1 MVLITSF
8 DNTISIKYLVNCEK
22 HLISLL
28 IWVLFLLA
36 LQTNKKIMQDY
47 KNIEIADF
55 NYDLPN
61 EKIAKYPLDIRH
73 NSKLLIYKNEQI
85 SQSKFYNIADALPK
99 NALLIYNDTKV
110 IQARLHFRKKTGAK
124 IEIFCLEP
132 LNPTDYNLMFQSTNT
147 CDWKCI
153 VGNQKKWKE
162 ENLKLNLE
170 IDNQEIILTAEK
182 LNSGANPTIRFSW
195 DNDVEFGQILEQI
208 GNIPIPPYLNR
219 DSEEKDKQTYQTVY
233 SKYNG
238 SVAAPTAGLHFT
250 KEVMQNLKEKNFS
263 FEQVTLHV
271 GAGTF
276 KPVKSKTIGE
286 HEMHF
291 EHFIINKTLIEN
303 IIKNFGNIIAIG
315 TTSVRTLESIYYIAL
330 KISRKEFA
338 EEFTVNQWEAY
349 EQEHNLNILD
359 ALNIILEYLNENKLN
374 QLRAKTQIMI
384 IPGYKFKIINVI
396 ITNFHQPKSTLLL
409 LISAIT
415 GINWKTIYN
424 YALENN
430 FRFLS
435 YGDSSILY
443 I

>member
-1 MVLITSF
+1 
-8 DNTISIKYLVNCEK
+8 
-22 HLISLL
+22 
-28 IWVLFLLA
+28 
-36 LQTNKKIMQDY
+36 MQDY
-47 KNIEIADF
+47 KKIEIADF
-55 NYDLPN
+55 DYNLPD
-61 EKIAKYPLDIRH
+61 EKIAKYPLEQRH
-73 NSKLLIYKNEQI
+73 NSKLLIYEDEKITESI
-85 SQSKFYNIADALPK
+85 FYNINEALPK

-110 IQARLHFRKKTGAK
+110 IQARLHFRKETGAK

-132 LNPTDYNLMFQSTNT
+132 LSPTDYNLMFQSTST

-162 ENLKLNLE
+162 GVLTKELE
-170 IDNQEIILTAEK
+170 IDKQKFTLTAEK
-182 LNSGANPTIRFSW
+182 LSSGANPTIRFSW
-195 DNDVEFGQILEQI
+195 DKDVEFGQILEEI

-219 DSEEKDKQTYQTVY
+219 DSEDKDKQTYQTVY
-233 SKYNG
+233 SKYDG

-250 KEVMQNLKEKNFS
+250 KEVMQKLVDNKFC
-263 FEQVTLHV
+263 FDRVTLHV

-276 KPVKSKTIGE
+276 KPVKSETIGD

-291 EHFIINKTLIEN
+291 EHFIVSKTLIEN
-303 IIKNFGNIIAIG
+303 LIKNYGNIVAVG

-330 KISRKEFA
+330 KIANKEYT
-338 EEFTVNQWEAY
+338 EEFTVNQWEPY
-349 EQEHNLNILD
+349 QESNNVDIIE
-359 ALNIILEYLNENKLN
+359 ALNIILDYLNKNKLK

-384 IPGYKFKIINVI
+384 IPGYKFKIINAI

-415 GINWKTIYN
+415 GKNWKNLYK

>member
-1 MVLITSF
+1 
-8 DNTISIKYLVNCEK
+8 
-22 HLISLL
+22 
-28 IWVLFLLA
+28 
-36 LQTNKKIMQDY
+36 MQDY
-47 KNIEIADF
+47 KKIEIADF
-55 NYDLPN
+55 DYNLPD
-61 EKIAKYPLDIRH
+61 EKIAKYPLEQRH
-73 NSKLLIYKNEQI
+73 NSKLLIYKDNQI
-85 SQSKFYNIADALPK
+85 SESIFYNINEALPK

-110 IQARLHFRKKTGAK
+110 IQARLHFRKETGAK

-132 LNPTDYNLMFQSTNT
+132 LSPTDYNLMFQSTST
-147 CDWKCI
+147 CEWKCI

-162 ENLKLNLE
+162 GVLTKELK
-170 IDNQEIILTAEK
+170 IDKQKITLTAEK
-182 LNSGANPTIRFSW
+182 LSSGANPTIRFSW
-195 DNDVEFGQILEQI
+195 DNDVEFGQILEEI

-219 DSEEKDKQTYQTVY
+219 DSEDKDKQTYQTVY
-233 SKYNG
+233 SKYDG

-250 KEVMQNLKEKNFS
+250 KEVMRKLEDKNFI
-263 FEQVTLHV
+263 FDRVTLHV

-276 KPVKSKTIGE
+276 KPVKSETIGE

-291 EHFIINKTLIEN
+291 EHFIVSKTLIQN
-303 IIKNFGNIIAIG
+303 LITNYGNIVAVG

-330 KISRKEFA
+330 KIANKRYA
-338 EEFTVNQWEAY
+338 DEFTVNQWEPY
-349 EQEHNLNILD
+349 ETSKNID
-359 ALNIILEYLNENKLN
+359 ITEALNIILDYLNNNKLN

-384 IPGYKFKIINVI
+384 IPGYKFKIINAI

-415 GINWKTIYN
+415 GENWKNLYK

>member
-1 MVLITSF
+1 MQE
-8 DNTISIKYLVNCEK
+8 Y
-22 HLISLL
+22 
-28 IWVLFLLA
+28 
-36 LQTNKKIMQDY
+36 KK
-47 KNIEIADF
+47 IEIADF
-55 NYDLPN
+55 DYNLPDD
-61 EKIAKYPLDIRH
+61 KIAKYPLEQRH
-73 NSKLLIYKNEQI
+73 NSKLLIYKDEKI
-85 SQSKFYNIADALPK
+85 TESIFYNINEALPK

-110 IQARLHFRKKTGAK
+110 IQARLHFRKETGAK

-132 LNPTDYNLMFQSTNT
+132 LLPTDYNLMFQSTST

-162 ENLKLNLE
+162 GVLTKELE
-170 IDNQEIILTAEK
+170 IDKQKITLTAKK

-195 DNDVEFGQILEQI
+195 NNDVEFGQILDKI

-219 DSEEKDKQTYQTVY
+219 NSEEKDKQTYQTVY
-233 SKYNG
+233 SKHDG

-250 KEVMQNLKEKNFS
+250 KEVMQKLEEKHFS
-263 FEQVTLHV
+263 FDKLTLHV

-276 KPVKSKTIGE
+276 KPVKSETIGE

-291 EHFIINKTLIEN
+291 EHFIVSKTLIEN
-303 IIKNFGNIIAIG
+303 LIKNYGNIVAVG
-315 TTSVRTLESIYYIAL
+315 TTSVRSLESIYYIAL
-330 KISRKEFA
+330 KISKKEYA

-349 EQEHNLNILD
+349 KNNKNID
-359 ALNIILEYLNENKLN
+359 IIEALNIILDYLNKNKLN

-384 IPGYKFKIINVI
+384 IPGYKFKIINAI

-415 GINWKTIYN
+415 GKNWKNIYK